1 MKDKLKFI
9 DLFAGIGGIRL
20 AFENAGCEC
29 VWSNDI
35 DKYSAVTYTE
45 NFGKNE
51 HVIGD
56 IKKIKASDI
65 PDFDILCGG
74 FPCQPFSIAGISKKN
89 SLGKPSGFNDT
100 TQGTMFHE
108 IVRIISE
115 KKPSAFFLENVKN
128 LERHDNGNTFRVIR
142 SALENLGYSFYYQVI
157 NAKKLVPQNR
167 ERVFMIGFRD
177 RTIDFR
183 FPEIPDK
190 NPKILDILEKNVPDK
205 YTLTDHLWD
214 YLQKY
219 AEKHTEK
226 GNGFGFGLV
235 DFKGTTRTL
244 SARYYK
250 DGSEIL
256 IPQKGKNPRRLT
268 PRECARLQGFPDT
281 FRIPVSDT
289 QAYRQFGN
297 GVAVPVIEKLAKPLV
312 ESLKSKPKRSVP
324 YTVQK
329 RLVSSAAH

>member
-115 KKPSAFFLENVKN
+115 KKNRIYRPKNRRALVIIFFFKSGRQYQAASPPAIPAIINMYIGLSFVAINRTRIITGTN
-128 LERHDNGNTFRVIR
+128 NT
-142 SALENLGYSFYYQVI
+142 
-157 NAKKLVPQNR
+157 
-167 ERVFMIGFRD
+167 
-177 RTIDFR
+177 
-183 FPEIPDK
+183 
-190 NPKILDILEKNVPDK
+190 
-205 YTLTDHLWD
+205 
-214 YLQKY
+214 
-219 AEKHTEK
+219 
-226 GNGFGFGLV
+226 
-235 DFKGTTRTL
+235 TT
-244 SARYYK
+244 
-250 DGSEIL
+250 
-256 IPQKGKNPRRLT
+256 
-268 PRECARLQGFPDT
+268 
-281 FRIPVSDT
+281 
-289 QAYRQFGN
+289 
-297 GVAVPVIEKLAKPLV
+297 
-312 ESLKSKPKRSVP
+312 
-324 YTVQK
+324 
-329 RLVSSAAH
+329 